1 MDVYLKRRAGGLHRK
16 WAVAHQPSTVSFQCD
31 GNASSVDS
39 QMTLSCSLKF
49 SLSQFKFRFSDIAGL
64 EVVIS
69 R

>member
-1 MDVYLKRRAGGLHRK
+1 MDVYLKQRAGGLHRK
-16 WAVAHQPSTVSFQCD
+16 WAAARQPSTVSFQCD

-49 SLSQFKFRFSDIAGL
+49 SLSQFKFHSSDIAGL
-64 EVVIS
+64 DVIIS